1 MKITSLATLLSCA
14 LCTPLMAQVTS
25 VDKLE
30 AQYLNWHNRDLD
42 GLQILSTSV
51 DKTYR
56 ELLAGRPENK
66 TAVVAVIDSEG
77 DIDHEDLKGKIW
89 INEDEIPGNKVD
101 DDGNGYIDDIHGWN
115 FIGNKNGVNIHY
127 ENMEYTRIYKAG
139 GGGELF
145 EGAKAV
151 YMEQL
156 ERRVRDKENILK
168 FEEVY
173 NKAKLIIKG
182 KTGIVVRSV
191 EDLDGIS
198 PDDEAQVLKARDF
211 LYSKFEQG
219 FSEKGLAQ
227 LKEVNND
234 YLEKFLNLQFSP
246 RTAIIGD
253 DPEDINDNDY
263 GNADVKGPRADHGT
277 AVAGI
282 IAAIRD
288 NNVGINGIATDVRIM
303 CIRSTPRGDERDK
316 DVALAIKYAVD
327 NGADIINMSFG
338 KQFSPEKRFVDDA
351 VRLAEQKNVLLVHG
365 SGNDGRNIDIE
376 ASYPSDAYLDD
387 TEASNWI
394 NVGATGSSVGDECVA
409 IFSNYG
415 EEHVDLFAPGQQII
429 SLDTGNHYSMNDG
442 TSLSAPVVSGIAAL
456 LLAYHPSLSAKD
468 LVQLL
473 TGTAYTMD
481 KLKVL
486 IPDLESPVRR
496 KVRFKTLSKSG
507 GVVNAYEAMKK
518 ADLLTGV
525 QE

>member
-1 MKITSLATLLSCA
+1 MKINSLAALISCA
-14 LCTPLMAQVTS
+14 LCAPLLAQVPS

-30 AQYLNWHNRDLD
+30 AQYLNWHNRGLD
-42 GLQILSTSV
+42 ELQILGASV

-56 ELLAGRPENK
+56 ELLAGRPAKK
-66 TAVVAVIDSEG
+66 TVVVAVIDSG
-77 DIDHEDLKGKIW
+77 VDIDHEDLKGKIW
-89 INEDEIPGNKVD
+89 INEDEIPGNRVD
-101 DDGNGYIDDIHGWN
+101 DDGNGYVDDIHGWN
-115 FIGNKNGVNIHY
+115 FIGNKNGVNVHY

-145 EGAKAV
+145 ERAKAV

-156 ERRVRDKENILK
+156 ERRIRDKENILK

-173 NKAKLIIKG
+173 NKAKLIIRG

-198 PDDEAQVLKARDF
+198 PDDETQVLKARDF

-219 FSEKGLAQ
+219 FSEKGLAE

-234 YLEKFLNLQFSP
+234 YLKKFLNLQFSP
-246 RTAIIGD
+246 RTSIIGD
-253 DPEDINDNDY
+253 DPEDMNDNDY

-338 KQFSPEKRFVDDA
+338 KQFSPQKRFVDEA

-394 NVGATGSSVGDECVA
+394 NVGATGSSAGDESVA

-415 EEHVDLFAPGQQII
+415 EKHVDLFAPGQQIV
-429 SLDTGNHYSMNDG
+429 SLDTANHYSMKDG
-442 TSLSAPVVSGIAAL
+442 TSLSAPIVSGIAAL
-456 LLAYHPSLSAKD
+456 LLAHHPELSAKD
-468 LVQLL
+468 LVKIL

-481 KLKVL
+481 KLRVL
-486 IPDLESPVRR
+486 LPDLESPVRR
-496 KVRFKTLSKSG
+496 KVKFRTLSKSG

-518 ADLLTGV
+518 ADLITSA